1 MMDERNVDVQVPTAR
16 APRPVSPP
24 LSGIANAATTAVAG
38 PVPHAPAHR
47 RRGNRKRVL
56 LVLHYY
62 DYRHHSGVARYAA
75 QAGWALEDAYTMIRS
90 LPDSWDG
97 DGIISFHGPSPQF
110 IDWCKRAAER
120 VPVVD
125 IGEYEEYSDLP
136 RVTTDTARIAEMAV
150 EHFAARGYRNVG
162 FTWAFDNPFKAKRLA
177 AARRAAEARG
187 LNFFDV
193 PLDEIPTLGRRSALP
208 IALLATNDAAAVRAL
223 RACEDA
229 NLLVPEQVAILGVD
243 NFEYRCVPASVP
255 LSSIDADQERLGY
268 EAAALLDRIM
278 AGAPRPQQMME
289 VPPVG
294 IVQRDST
301 DMLAVGD
308 VEVAKALRYIIANYR
323 RRVGLRDVARATSI
337 SLRRL
342 QTRFK
347 DQLGRTI
354 LQEINGR
361 RIAHAQELLRTTGK
375 KIRVVAAECGF
386 GGSVKLIRVFKQYV
400 GTSPKR
406 YRKQLHQVADVA
418 GATSGE

>member
-1 MMDERNVDVQVPTAR
+1 MMDERNIDVQVPTAR
-16 APRPVSPP
+16 APRSSSSSS
-24 LSGIANAATTAVAG
+24 LAITAGAG
-38 PVPHAPAHR
+38 PQAH
-47 RRGNRKRVL
+47 RRGNRRRVL

-75 QAGWALEDAYTMIRS
+75 EAGWALEDAYTMIRS

-136 RVTTDTARIAEMAV
+136 RVTTDTGRIANMAV
-150 EHFAARGYRNVG
+150 EHFAAHGYKNVG

-177 AARRAAEARG
+177 AARRAAEERG

-193 PLDEIPTLGRRSALP
+193 PLDDIPNLGRRNALP

-268 EAAALLDRIM
+268 EAAALLDRM
-278 AGAPRPQQMME
+278 MSGAPRPPQMME
-289 VPPVG
+289 IPPVR

-323 RRVGLRDVARATSI
+323 RRVGLRDVARATGI

-347 DQLGRTI
+347 EQLGRTI

-361 RIAHAQELLRTTGK
+361 RIGHAQDLLKGTNK

-406 YRKQLHQVADVA
+406 YRKQLRQVEDVVEL
-418 GATSGE
+418 SNE